1 LEGVPR
7 KISITAMIEIE
18 TYNRLLELSRQTGKS
33 MSEIIREAIERHVA
47 EVK

>member
-7 KISITAMIEIE
+7 KISITAMIEIA
-18 TYNRLLELSRQTGKS
+18 TYERLLELSRQSGKS
-33 MSEIIREAIERHVA
+33 MSEIVREAIEKHVA